1 MVGNNE
7 LLATRLRECTEALMA
22 RQHDTAD
29 LAAALEFA
37 DALYAQLLV
46 GSQLALE
53 DRQARFMEQMMGGGT
68 PRHLDVFEPFAES
81 PVSGSMNPLSSL
93 DMTILRDGDRV
104 RATVTIGVAMEGAP
118 GRSHGGIVAALF
130 DDIMG
135 ALQLVID
142 KSGYTRSLLTEYLA
156 ALPVGE
162 PVEFLAYEIDA
173 EPGLFGVEAEAWSD
187 GRIVA
192 RSTGIFTRITAGGF
206 MKPVST

>member
-7 LLATRLRECTEALMA
+7 LLAARLRACTEALMA
-22 RQHDTAD
+22 RRHGTAD

-46 GSQLALE
+46 GSQLSLE
-53 DRQARFMEQMMGGGT
+53 DRQARFMDQMMNVGT
-68 PRHLDVFEPFAES
+68 PRHLDVFEPFTES
-81 PVSGSMNPLSSL
+81 PVSGSINPLSPI
-93 DMTILRDGDRV
+93 DITIIRDGDRV

-118 GRSHGGIVAALF
+118 GRSHGGIIAALF

-142 KSGYTRSLLTEYLA
+142 KSGYTRSLMTEYLA

-173 EPGLFGVEAEAWSD
+173 EPGLFGVEAEAWAG
-187 GRIVA
+187 GRMVA
-192 RSTGIFTRITAGGF
+192 RSTGIFTRIAAGGF
-206 MKPVST
+206 MKPANT

>member
-1 MVGNNE
+1 MGSGFDLVTE
-7 LLATRLRECTEALMA
+7 TSHRLGPR
-22 RQHDTAD
+22 AD
-29 LAAALEFA
+29 
-37 DALYAQLLV
+37 
-46 GSQLALE
+46 
-53 DRQARFMEQMMGGGT
+53 
-68 PRHLDVFEPFAES
+68 
-81 PVSGSMNPLSSL
+81 
-93 DMTILRDGDRV
+93 
-104 RATVTIGVAMEGAP
+104 P
-118 GRSHGGIVAALF
+118 GQAALF